1 MGVGCSYLNPARAS
15 QPDWLVIV
23 TKFIKFICS
32 NTCTVIV
39 GPFQGTDLIGASV
52 SEPLSS
58 DISVNFVC
66 LSVCHGPS
74 TYCKSLP
81 TLILRILHHA
91 LIQKPLEIDMNHGQ
105 SNSAMATTR
114 TEPTRGLTCTYSMAR
129 AIDIAA
135 WQSVDAIV
143 FVA

>member
-1 MGVGCSYLNPARAS
+1 M
-15 QPDWLVIV
+15 
-23 TKFIKFICS
+23 
-32 NTCTVIV
+32 

-66 LSVCHGPS
+66 LSVCLSVCHGPS
-74 TYCKSLP
+74 TYLKSLP
-81 TLILRILHHA
+81 ALILCILHHA
-91 LIQKPLEIDMNHGQ
+91 LIQKPLKIDMNHGQ

-114 TEPTRGLTCTYSMAR
+114 TEPTRRLTYSMAR
-129 AIDIAA
+129 AIDITA